1 MRLIYSFY
9 NIIKCMIITRD
20 ATSSQR
26 GAFTIDLTMKCLS
39 YENELDSKGCY
50 QLSICGFR
58 LHSH

>member
-1 MRLIYSFY
+1 
-9 NIIKCMIITRD
+9 MIITRD